1 MKWIN
6 WAVFFFILYILFSQP
21 TLLQALHMAVVLEKG
36 SEVSKVLQG
45 PLNYLDQSLSKQ
57 NTAYLTGVRVQH
69 LYYSV
74 KSLGSSL
81 WMLSSA

>member
-1 MKWIN
+1 M
-6 WAVFFFILYILFSQP
+6 
-21 TLLQALHMAVVLEKG
+21 LQALYMAVVLEKG

-57 NTAYLTGVRVQH
+57 NTAYLTGVQHQH
-69 LYYSV
+69 LYSPV

-81 WMLSSA
+81 WELSCA